1 MPQHSIYWC
10 SKMSEDDLNKF
21 LKKFECTAEL
31 SRDKRY
37 ARRPRSIPNWRD
49 SYAIDHINYS
59 VEPMVEI
66 NMPQHRFDELIEQ
79 ERYHSYLEDRAEH
92 DAMIVQRLREDE
104 RVRDDNP
111 AVQKAYRNYLMLLEL
126 ARR

>member
-1 MPQHSIYWC
+1 
-10 SKMSEDDLNKF
+10 
-21 LKKFECTAEL
+21 
-31 SRDKRY
+31 
-37 ARRPRSIPNWRD
+37 
-49 SYAIDHINYS
+49 
-59 VEPMVEI
+59 MVEI

-79 ERYHSYLEDRAEH
+79 ERYRSYLEDRAEH